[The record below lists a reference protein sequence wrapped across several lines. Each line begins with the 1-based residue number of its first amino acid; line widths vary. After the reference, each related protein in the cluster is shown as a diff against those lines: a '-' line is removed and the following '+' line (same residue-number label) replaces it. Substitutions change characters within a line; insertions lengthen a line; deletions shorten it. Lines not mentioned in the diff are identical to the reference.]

1 MYTRFLTVD
10 LKAGQGPA
18 YAATLDQKIIPILK
32 AFAGFRDE
40 IAGFSPDGKKA
51 FGMSFWETKDHADIY
66 RRDGYAKV
74 LEAMTPFI
82 QGDPVVAAYD
92 VTRSTVHNILTQT
105 VGV

>member
-10 LKAGQGPA
+10 LKPGQGPA
-18 YAATLDQKIIPILK
+18 YAVALDKKIIPILK
-32 AFAGFRDE
+32 TFAGFRDE

-66 RRDGYAKV
+66 RRDGYARV

-82 QGDPVVAAYD
+82 QGEPVVVAYD

>member
-10 LKAGQGPA
+10 LKPGQGPG
-18 YAATLDQKIIPILK
+18 YATALDQKIIPILK
-32 AFAGFRDE
+32 TFAGFREE

-51 FGMSFWETKDHADIY
+51 FGMSFWDSKDHADVY
-66 RRDGYAKV
+66 RREGYARV

-82 QGDPVVAAYD
+82 EGEPVVVAYD
-92 VTRSTVHNILTQT
+92 VIRSTVHTILTQT

>member
-10 LKAGQGPA
+10 LKPGQGPG
-18 YAATLDQKIIPILK
+18 YAAALDQKIIPILRT
-32 AFAGFRDE
+32 FPGFRDE

-51 FGMSFWETKDHADIY
+51 FGMSFWETPEQAAAYK
-66 RRDGYAKV
+66 RDGYSRV

-82 QGDPVVAAYD
+82 QGEPVVVAYD